1 MLGLI
6 RAVFRSHRPPPP
18 CISYTVVRKELTDR
32 GAFDYAES
40 YSGELLGAQFR
51 SRRTQTPCIPLRR
64 PSPPQFERPA
74 FNEERD
80 PGPPTADI
88 FEPAPKKP
96 TLFSDLPTPEPAGE
110 GLKTI
115 GTIKVSSEYGYY
127 VYSLVV
133 EGNLVP

>member
-1 MLGLI
+1 MYQLYGCAEGVDGPRRLRLCRELLR
-6 RAVFRSHRPPPP
+6 RA
-18 CISYTVVRKELTDR
+18 
-32 GAFDYAES
+32 
-40 YSGELLGAQFR
+40 LGAQFR

-110 GLKTI
+110 VFKTI